1 MNILI
6 IKNPFKGTK
15 CTLLFGLSIGRSDQS
30 LVHLILPYISYK
42 STFHQFRIRQKM
54 LKRLNKMSRGNKN
67 LDEIT
72 RSTKTLKY
80 YIDVWIILTLQN
92 QCSAILITNIEQKKN
107 RYSII

>member
-1 MNILI
+1 
-6 IKNPFKGTK
+6 
-15 CTLLFGLSIGRSDQS
+15 
-30 LVHLILPYISYK
+30 
-42 STFHQFRIRQKM
+42 
-54 LKRLNKMSRGNKN
+54 MSRGNKN